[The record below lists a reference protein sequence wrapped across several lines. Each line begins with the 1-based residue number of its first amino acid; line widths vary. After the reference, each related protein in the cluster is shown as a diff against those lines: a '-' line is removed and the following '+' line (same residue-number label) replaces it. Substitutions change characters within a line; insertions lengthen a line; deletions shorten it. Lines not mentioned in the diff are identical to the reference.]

1 MIHKKSPKVASK
13 YYCEKCDYYSNK
25 KSDFNKH
32 CLTIKHN
39 GTFFGDNGTF
49 FGDNDTCQKW
59 ECPCGKIYKF
69 HSGYYRHKK
78 ICPKKE
84 DPEVIQQNIAEPK
97 VVVVE
102 PKEVVEQVVP
112 SNHAFVDILK
122 ILVSQQQQLIDLT
135 KEGKNVTNQQNIT
148 NHFNLNFFLNEKC
161 KDALTINEFVSSIQ
175 LQLKELEKFEY
186 LDFAQGMSE
195 IFIQRLK
202 ETDVHKRPIHCSDLK
217 REIFYIKEENDK
229 WEKENE
235 EKDRIKKAIKEV
247 ANKNIKQI
255 PEWVNKHPNC
265 VDYYHKDNDTYMNI
279 ISNTMYA
286 GNKEE
291 QDTNMNK
298 IIKNIA
304 KEVVIDKK

>member
-1 MIHKKSPKVASK
+1 MVHKKSPKVAPK
-13 YYCEKCDYYSNK
+13 YYCEKCDYSSTK
-25 KSDFNKH
+25 KTDYNKH
-32 CLTIKHN
+32 LLTIKHN

-49 FGDNDTCQKW
+49 FGDNGTCPKW
-59 ECPCGKIYKF
+59 ECLCGKIYKF

-78 ICPKKE
+78 ICTKKE
-84 DPEVIQQNIAEPK
+84 DAGIEQTVTEAVAEPK
-97 VVVVE
+97 VA
-102 PKEVVEQVVP
+102 VVEQVLP
-112 SNHAFVDILK
+112 NNTNAFVDILK
-122 ILVSQQQQLIDLT
+122 MLASQQQQLIELA

-161 KDALTINEFVSSIQ
+161 KDALTITEFVSSIQ

-202 ETDVHKRPIHCSDLK
+202 ETDIHKHPIHCSDLK

-291 QDTNMNK
+291 QETNMNK

>member
-1 MIHKKSPKVASK
+1 MVHKKSPKVAPK
-13 YYCEKCDYYSNK
+13 YYCEKCDYSSTK
-25 KSDFNKH
+25 KTDYNKH
-32 CLTIKHN
+32 LLTIKHN

-49 FGDNDTCQKW
+49 FGDNGTCPKW
-59 ECPCGKIYKF
+59 ECLCGKIYKF

-78 ICPKKE
+78 ICTKKE
-84 DPEVIQQNIAEPK
+84 DAGIEQTVTEAVAEPK
-97 VVVVE
+97 VA
-102 PKEVVEQVVP
+102 VVEQVLP
-112 SNHAFVDILK
+112 NNTNAFVDILK
-122 ILVSQQQQLIDLT
+122 MLASQQQQLIELA

-161 KDALTINEFVSSIQ
+161 KDALTITEFVSSIQ

-202 ETDVHKRPIHCSDLK
+202 ETDIHKRPIHCSDLK

-291 QDTNMNK
+291 QETNMNK

>member
-1 MIHKKSPKVASK
+1 MVHKKSPKVAPK
-13 YYCEKCDYYSNK
+13 YYCEKCDYSSNK
-25 KSDFNKH
+25 KTDYNKH
-32 CLTIKHN
+32 LLTIKHN

-49 FGDNDTCQKW
+49 FGDNGTCPKW
-59 ECPCGKIYKF
+59 ECLCGKIYKF

-78 ICPKKE
+78 ICTKKE
-84 DPEVIQQNIAEPK
+84 DAGIEQTVTEAVAEVEPK
-97 VVVVE
+97 VAVA
-102 PKEVVEQVVP
+102 EQVLP
-112 SNHAFVDILK
+112 NNTNAFVDILK
-122 ILVSQQQQLIDLT
+122 MLASQQQQLIELA

-161 KDALTINEFVSSIQ
+161 KDALTITEFVSSIQ

-202 ETDVHKRPIHCSDLK
+202 ETDIHKRPIHCSDLK